1 MRIVSQNGK
10 MDFLYDTVIIS
21 INEEDHSL
29 IAQAPGSLP
38 PAIIGTYDSDEEA
51 MSVMEDIRT
60 SFRQGHLYFCMP
72 NTGIMSRKGMVE
84 KLKWARP
91 GIRKSDFD
99 EGFIAG
105 LNKAIWLVENHIPSP
120 TAPGS
125 DPDTVDRQYAA
136 STFKKEIYPAKDEY
150 DRGFMSAID
159 KAIRLTGKKE
169 EEKNGQR
176 TYDS

>member
-10 MDFLYDTVIIS
+10 MDFPYDTAILF

-29 IAQAPGSLP
+29 IAQVPDSLP
-38 PAIIGTYDSDEEA
+38 SAIIGTYDSDEEA

-72 NTGIMSRKGMVE
+72 NTGLMSRKEMVK
-84 KLKWARP
+84 KLKGAKP
-91 GIRKSDFD
+91 SICKGDFD

-105 LNKAIWLVENHIPSP
+105 LDKIIWLVEKYIPSP

-125 DPDTVDRQYAA
+125 DPDTVDRQDAA
-136 STFKKEIYPAKDEY
+136 SVFMDEIYPAEDEY

-169 EEKNGQR
+169 EKNG
-176 TYDS
+176 

>member
-10 MDFLYDTVIIS
+10 MDLLYDTVILF

-29 IAQAPGSLP
+29 IAQVPGSLP
-38 PAIIGTYDSDEEA
+38 SAVIGTYDSDEEA

-72 NTGIMSRKGMVE
+72 NTGLMSRKGMVE
-84 KLKWARP
+84 KLKEARP
-91 GIRKSDFD
+91 DICKDDFD

-105 LNKAIWLVENHIPSP
+105 LNKAIWLVEKHIPSP

-125 DPDTVDRQYAA
+125 DSDTVDRQYAA
-136 STFKKEIYPAKDEY
+136 SVFMDEIYPAKDEY

-159 KAIRLTGKKE
+159 KAIRLTGKR
-169 EEKNGQR
+169 EEKNG
-176 TYDS
+176 